1 MNLKSFSSIYF
12 LGIGGIGMS
21 ALVRYFAQGDRALGG
36 YDLTLS
42 EITKSLEDL
51 GVTITYKED
60 IGVLEESFLNSEN
73 CLVVHTPAVPKSNV
87 LYRYFVENGYPMVK
101 RAALLGMLTQD
112 TFCYAV
118 AGTHGKT
125 TTSSILSH
133 LLHQSKVPFTAFLG
147 GIANNFKSN
156 YFSSGLETTVVEA
169 DEFDRSFLHLKPDV
183 ACITS
188 TDADHLDIYE
198 NAATLENSFRDFA
211 HLVTDSKR
219 VLVKSGLPIQG
230 GLRYGFESDCD
241 YRPFN
246 INIQGFKTRF
256 DLQTPSGCF
265 CNLEL
270 NMPGTHNLMN
280 AVAAFAM
287 AHLQGLSGDILGK
300 ALGSFSG
307 VSRRFSIEINKKS
320 CVYVDDYAHHPTAIR
335 GVWEA
340 LESSLPGRE
349 KLVVFQPHLYSR
361 TRDFVD
367 EFAKSLSLFSSV
379 LLLPIYPA
387 RELPIAGVDSEW
399 LLGKITSI
407 DKALVHRDALIEEVK
422 KRSMPV
428 VVTLGAGDIGNEVNK
443 LREALC

>member
-21 ALVRYFAQGDRALGG
+21 ALVRYFAQGDKTLGG

-42 EITKSLEDL
+42 DITRSL
-51 GVTITYKED
+51 ED
-60 IGVLEESFLNSEN
+60 IGVSITDKEEISLLDNPFLNSES
-73 CLVVHTPAVPKSNV
+73 CLVVYTPAVPKSNV
-87 LYRYFVENGYPMVK
+87 LYRYFVKNGYPMVK
-101 RAALLGMLTQD
+101 RAALLGLLTKD

-147 GIANNFKSN
+147 GIANNFNSN

-169 DEFDRSFLHLKPDV
+169 DEFDRSFLHLKPNV

-198 NAATLENSFRDFA
+198 NAATLEESFRDFA
-211 HLVTDSKR
+211 HLVPASGSL
-219 VLVKSGLPIQG
+219 LVKSGLPIQG
-230 GLRYGFESDCD
+230 GLRYGLEENCD
-241 YRPFN
+241 YQPIN
-246 INIQGFKTRF
+246 INIQGFKTKF
-256 DLQTPSGCF
+256 DLKTPSGCF

-270 NMPGTHNLMN
+270 NMPGIHNLLN

-287 AHLQGLSGDILGK
+287 AHQQGLSGEILGI

-307 VSRRFSIEINKKS
+307 VARRFSIEINKES

-367 EFAKSLSLFSSV
+367 EFAESLSLFTSV

-399 LLGKITSI
+399 LLGKITSD
-407 DKALVHRDALIEEVK
+407 DKALVHRDELVKEVK
-422 KRSMPV
+422 KRSIPV
-428 VVTLGAGDIGNEVNK
+428 VVTMGAGDIGIEVKK